1 MPIFFKIYTVKESKQ
16 SVINTM
22 ETLAL
27 PHSTWLNHNFNCGQ
41 ESLILSCSEPSTAHI
56 DGSSIESNTKR
67 YFQEQSFKLFYPV
80 NNLCNLLMLFLALH
94 LSLKLI
100 KKKSK

>member
-27 PHSTWLNHNFNCGQ
+27 PHFTWLNHNFNCGQ

-56 DGSSIESNTKR
+56 DGSSIESNTKAI
-67 YFQEQSFKLFYPV
+67 FPGTKLQT
-80 NNLCNLLMLFLALH
+80 FLPCQ
-94 LSLKLI
+94 
-100 KKKSK
+100 